1 MELELIRTYHES
13 GTNGKILYL
22 GHLMMY
28 SIELP
33 WKDNHAGVSCI
44 PEGRYELVK
53 RWSPKFNRHLQ
64 VKNVPQRNC
73 ILIHPA
79 NDAMH
84 ELKGCIAPVSLITGV
99 GKGIRSRMAL
109 EILTSL
115 VYGALDQHDH
125 VFITI
130 KSDPYESA

>member
-1 MELELIRTYHES
+1 VELELIRTYYPT
-13 GTNGKILYL
+13 GTNGQIQYL
-22 GHLMMY
+22 GRLMMY

-33 WKDNHAGVSCI
+33 WKENHTQVSCI

-64 VKNVPQRNC
+64 VMNVSQRES

-99 GKGIRSRMAL
+99 GKGIRSRMAV

-125 VFITI
+125 VFIII
-130 KSDPYESA
+130 KSDL